1 MADFISAKC
10 FKQDEEFGYP
20 RFGSGKNKRDC
31 MRTFALLILGVLVA
45 IPLVLVAA
53 LWLAIEDQPRI
64 DRKVILT
71 PEHVGRA
78 KEIIDTH
85 RKRVAPGTLA
95 VARVRPSDADLAA
108 NYLVSRLGNGSA
120 QLTISDGSAVI
131 RLGLPIPSI
140 ALPAKGYVNFEGL
153 LVQTDGLPA
162 LRSVRIG
169 KLPLPDALT
178 GVITVWVEDWLRR
191 SPEYQAGLDALR
203 QIRMS
208 RNELTVVYRWADS
221 FPQGMRASIVDEH
234 ERARLLRYQS
244 LLAASSTRHGGTA
257 SLATIL
263 SLLARAT
270 PLAQSREDAMA
281 ENRAMI
287 LVATFHV
294 LGISPEKMLPETTRW
309 PHSAP
314 QNITLDGRDDFAK
327 HFMVSAAIAAY
338 ADTAL
343 ADAIGLYKEI
353 DDSRYGSGFSF
364 NDIAADRAG
373 TKFGEKAV
381 SNEDSAKEL
390 QRQLALGVED
400 RDLMPKWKD
409 LPEFLSEAE
418 FKRRFKEVDSP
429 AYRAMMQKIEQR
441 VADLRVL
448 R

>member
-1 MADFISAKC
+1 
-10 FKQDEEFGYP
+10 
-20 RFGSGKNKRDC
+20 
-31 MRTFALLILGVLVA
+31 MRKLALLILGL
-45 IPLVLVAA
+45 LVAA
-53 LWLAIEDQPRI
+53 PLALLTVFLLAIEDQPRI

-78 KEIIDTH
+78 KEIIDKH
-85 RKRVAPGTLA
+85 RLWVSPGMLA
-95 VARVRPSDADLAA
+95 VARVVPADADLAA

-120 QLTISDGSAVI
+120 QLTVADRSAII
-131 RLGLPIPSI
+131 RLSLPLASS
-140 ALPAKGYVNFEGL
+140 ALPAMNGYLNLEGV
-153 LVQTDGLPA
+153 LVQTDGLPT

-169 KLPLPDALT
+169 KLPLPDTLT
-178 GVITVWVEDWLRR
+178 KAIAGWVEGWLRR
-191 SPEYQAGLDALR
+191 SPEYRGGLDALR

-208 RNELTVVYRWADS
+208 RNELTVVYRWVDA
-221 FPQGMRASIVDEH
+221 FPDGMRASIIDEH

-244 LLAASSTRHGGTA
+244 LLAASGARNESSV
-257 SLATIL
+257 SLAAIL
-263 SLLARAT
+263 PLLARAT
-270 PLAQSREDAMA
+270 PRAQSGEDTIAD
-281 ENRAMI
+281 NRAMI

-294 LGISPEKMLPETTRW
+294 LGVSLEKLLPEAARW
-309 PHSAP
+309 PSSAR

-381 SNEDSAKEL
+381 ANEDSAKEL

-441 VADLRVL
+441 VADLGVL

>member
-1 MADFISAKC
+1 
-10 FKQDEEFGYP
+10 
-20 RFGSGKNKRDC
+20 

-53 LWLAIEDQPRI
+53 LGLAIEDSPRI

-140 ALPAKGYVNFEGL
+140 ALPATGYVNFEGL

-263 SLLARAT
+263 SLLARTT

-294 LGISPEKMLPETTRW
+294 LGISPEKMLPEATRW

>member
-1 MADFISAKC
+1 MKSSAIP
-10 FKQDEEFGYP
+10 DP
-20 RFGSGKNKRDC
+20 VSGKNKQDC

-53 LWLAIEDQPRI
+53 LWLAIEDSPRI

-131 RLGLPIPSI
+131 RLGLPI

-178 GVITVWVEDWLRR
+178 GVITDWVEDWLRR
-191 SPEYQAGLDALR
+191 SPEYQAGFDALR

-234 ERARLLRYQS
+234 EQARLLRYQS

-263 SLLARAT
+263 SLLARTT
-270 PLAQSREDAMA
+270 PLAQSRDDAMA

-294 LGISPEKMLPETTRW
+294 LGISPEKMLPEATRW
-309 PHSAP
+309 PHSAS

-381 SNEDSAKEL
+381 ANEGSAKEL

>member
-1 MADFISAKC
+1 
-10 FKQDEEFGYP
+10 
-20 RFGSGKNKRDC
+20 
-31 MRTFALLILGVLVA
+31 MRTFALIILGVLVA
-45 IPLVLVAA
+45 IPLMLLGA
-53 LWLAIEDQPRI
+53 LWLAIEDSPRV

-85 RKRVAPGTLA
+85 RKRVGPGTLA
-95 VARVRPSDADLAA
+95 VARVRPSDADLAV
-108 NYLVSRLGNGSA
+108 NYIVSRLGNGSA

-131 RLGLPIPSI
+131 RLDLPIPST
-140 ALPAKGYVNFEGL
+140 ALPAKGYLNFEGL

-169 KLPLPDALT
+169 KVPLPDALT
-178 GVITVWVEDWLRR
+178 GVITVWVEAWLRR
-191 SPEYQAGLDALR
+191 SPEYQAGFDALR

-208 RNELTVVYRWADS
+208 RNELIVVYRWVDA
-221 FPQGMRASIVDEH
+221 FPHGMRASIVDEH

-244 LLAASSTRHGGTA
+244 LLAASSTRNGATA

-263 SLLARAT
+263 SLLARGT
-270 PLAQSREDAMA
+270 PLAQSAEDAMA

-287 LVATFHV
+287 LVATFQV
-294 LGISPEKMLPETTRW
+294 LGISLEKLLPEATRW
-309 PHSAP
+309 PHPAP

-327 HFMVSAAIAAY
+327 HFMISAAIAAY

-381 SNEDSAKEL
+381 ANEDSA
-390 QRQLALGVED
+390 QQLHHRLSLGLED
-400 RDLMPKWKD
+400 RDLMPEWKD
-409 LPEFLSEAE
+409 LPEFLPEAE
-418 FKRRFKEVDSP
+418 FKRRFTAIDSP
-429 AYRAMMQKIEQR
+429 AYRALMQKIEQR
-441 VADLRVL
+441 VADLSVL

>member
-1 MADFISAKC
+1 LA
-10 FKQDEEFGYP
+10 EEFGFF
-20 RFGSGKNKRDC
+20 RSGIGQNKRDC
-31 MRTFALLILGVLVA
+31 MQNFALPVLAVVVA
-45 IPLVLVAA
+45 VPLALLAT
-53 LWLAIEDQPRI
+53 LWLAIEDRPRI

-78 KEIIDTH
+78 KEIIDKH
-85 RKRVAPGTLA
+85 RHWVSPGMLA
-95 VARVRPSDADLAA
+95 VARVMPADADLAA
-108 NYLVSRLGNGSA
+108 NYLVSRLWNGSA
-120 QLTISDGSAVI
+120 HLTVADRTAII
-131 RLGLPIPSI
+131 RVSLPLPST
-140 ALPAKGYVNFEGL
+140 ALPAINGYLNLEGV

-162 LRSVRIG
+162 LRSVHIG

-178 GVITVWVEDWLRR
+178 EAITVWVENWLRR
-191 SPEYQAGLDALR
+191 SPEYRTGLDALR

-208 RNELTVVYRWADS
+208 RNELTVVYRWVDA
-221 FPQGMRASIVDEH
+221 FPHGMRASIVDEH
-234 ERARLLRYQS
+234 ERVRLLRYQS
-244 LLAASSTRHGGTA
+244 LLAASSARNEAAT

-263 SLLARAT
+263 PLLARST
-270 PLAQSREDAMA
+270 PPAQSREDAMA
-281 ENRAMI
+281 DNRAMI

-294 LGISPEKMLPETTRW
+294 LGISFEKLLPEAARW
-309 PHSAP
+309 PSSAR

-381 SNEDSAKEL
+381 ANEDSAQKL
-390 QRQLALGVED
+390 QRQVALGLED
-400 RDLMPKWKD
+400 RDLMPEWKD

-418 FKRRFKEVDSP
+418 FKRRFKDIDSP

>member
-1 MADFISAKC
+1 
-10 FKQDEEFGYP
+10 
-20 RFGSGKNKRDC
+20 
-31 MRTFALLILGVLVA
+31 MRTFALLILGLLVA

-53 LWLAIEDQPRI
+53 LWLAIEDSPRI

-140 ALPAKGYVNFEGL
+140 ALPATGYVNFEGL

-244 LLAASSTRHGGTA
+244 LLAASSTRHGGTE

-263 SLLARAT
+263 SLLARTT

-294 LGISPEKMLPETTRW
+294 LGISPEKMLPEATRW